1 MGRATVLHD
10 YYTVL
15 LNHLGPSG
23 WWPAQTPFEVAVG
36 AILTQN
42 TAWTNVERA
51 ITALK
56 GANALDPHAM
66 WALPEAVLAE
76 LIRPAGYFRVKAKRL
91 RHFLAFLME
100 HGGNMEALT
109 ELPHIRQR
117 LLEVRGIGP
126 ETADSILL
134 YALGLPFFVVDAYT
148 RRIFHRHGLIPEDI
162 PYDELQAVF
171 HDALPPDVPL
181 YQEFHALIVR
191 AAKAWCRTRPRCPE
205 CPLADLLPTP

>member
-1 MGRATVLHD
+1 MGRAAILHN
-10 YYTVL
+10 YYTIL
-15 LNHLGPSG
+15 LHHLGPSG

-56 GANALDPHAM
+56 EANVLDPHAM

-100 HGGNMEALT
+100 HGGNMEALA

-162 PYDELQAVF
+162 SYEELQALF
-171 HDALPPDVPL
+171 HDALPSDVPL
-181 YQEFHALIVR
+181 YREFHALIVR
-191 AAKAWCRTRPRCPE
+191 TAKTWCRTRPHCTA
-205 CPLADLLPTP
+205 CPLAELLPTP